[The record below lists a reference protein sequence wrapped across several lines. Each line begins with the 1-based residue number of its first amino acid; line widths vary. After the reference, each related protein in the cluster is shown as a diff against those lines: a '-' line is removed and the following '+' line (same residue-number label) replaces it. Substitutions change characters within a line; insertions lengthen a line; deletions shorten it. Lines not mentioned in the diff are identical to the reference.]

1 MADSS
6 STTSPP
12 PTATKYNLKE
22 MEVLCSEALEKYFGQ
37 QRGYKQHHTHTDV
50 KLVLGYTACL
60 LAAFDFVY
68 TWKKPFEE
76 TRWSTLLCV
85 VGFVLFSS
93 LASLYA
99 YLVEKDTVF
108 VGSKVLEGQ
117 KFVLSVSSRT
127 KPGDEHYYLAMSLRP
142 LQNTGQSQAPV
153 PTHSFSQSLGK
164 WFQESGQLDVAAID
178 QDLGRYLDAIEA
190 KKQG

>member
-1 MADSS
+1 MAELTT
-6 STTSPP
+6 TTSPP
-12 PTATKYNLKE
+12 VTATKYNLKE

-50 KLVLGYTACL
+50 KLVLGYTACA

-76 TRWSTLLCV
+76 TCWSTLLCV
-85 VGFVLFSS
+85 VGFVIFSS
-93 LASLYA
+93 LASLYT
-99 YLVEKDTVF
+99 YLVEKDTIF
-108 VGSKVLEGQ
+108 VGSKVLEDQ

-127 KPGDEHYYLAMSLRP
+127 KPGDEHYYLTLSLRP
-142 LQNTGQSQAPV
+142 LQNQSQAPV

-164 WFQESGQLDVAAID
+164 WFHESGQLDMAAIEH
-178 QDLGRYLDAIEA
+178 DLGRYLDEVEA